1 MEIKLLNKA
10 TVCQTEFVLLHTETL
25 FYLDDFMLNN
35 RIDQRST
42 V

>member
-10 TVCQTEFVLLHTETL
+10 TVYQIKYVLLHKETL
-25 FYLDDFMLNN
+25 FYLDNIKLNKHV
-35 RIDQRST
+35 DQRVT

>member
-10 TVCQTEFVLLHTETL
+10 TVYQIKYVLLHKEIL
-25 FYLDDFMLNN
+25 FYLDNIKLN
-35 RIDQRST
+35 IQVDQRST